1 MANPLKKLAGQ
12 TALYGVSTILG
23 RILTY
28 AMVPLYT
35 LVFKEAAYGVVTELY
50 AYVAFF
56 NILYTFG
63 METAYFR
70 FTARVQ
76 GDEAAERQVYYAV
89 WTTVFLISTATSALL
104 LFKANAIAESLG
116 YADLG
121 YIVRWLAIIL
131 WIDAIV
137 AVPYARMRNENKALQ
152 FTVTKLAAIVFQVA
166 LNLFFLLLLP
176 KIHSVNTWLDSL
188 YNLDLGVGYVFLANL
203 IGNAIIPLML
213 WRYLWEAR
221 FRLDFTILRPM
232 LAYAFPI
239 FLMGIGGMIN
249 ENIEKILLNDLLPP
263 DFYPNKTPQEALGVY
278 GACYKLSIFMM
289 LAIQA
294 FRYAGEPFFF
304 SSAEDKTAPR
314 LFAQVMHYFTVFS
327 ILILV
332 GVSVNLDLLGQIFL
346 RNPAYWDALYVVPF
360 LLLAKL
366 LYGVYI
372 NLSIW
377 FKLTD
382 RTYFGTI
389 TSAIGAGVTLAG
401 NFLLIPVLGYL
412 GSAVASIACFLVMC
426 LVCYHYGKKYYPIPY
441 NFVPSFWYLLTALL
455 VIYAS
460 YRIELE
466 NHLVEHV
473 LNVGIA
479 LVFATVIF
487 ILEKNQLQQQ
497 RKNVS
502 KPN

>member
-35 LVFKEAAYGVVTELY
+35 SVFEEAAYGVVTELY

-70 FTARVQ
+70 FSARVQ
-76 GDEAAERQVYYAV
+76 GDEVAEREVYHAV
-89 WTTVFLISTATSALL
+89 WTTVFLISTLVSALL
-104 LFKANAIAESLG
+104 LLYADAIASSLG
-116 YADLG
+116 YSDLG
-121 YIVRWLAIIL
+121 YIVRWLAVIL

-152 FTVTKLAAIVFQVA
+152 FTVTKLSAIVFQVV

-176 KIHSVNTWLDSL
+176 KIHTTNAWLDTVYSL
-188 YNLDLGVGYVFLANL
+188 NLGVGYVFLANL
-203 IGNAIIPLML
+203 IGNAIIPFML

-221 FRLDFTILRPM
+221 FRLDQKILRPM
-232 LAYAFPI
+232 LLYAFPI

-263 DFYPNKTPQEALGVY
+263 DFYPDKTPQEALGVY

-314 LFAQVMHYFTVFS
+314 LFAQVMHYFTIFS

-332 GVSVNLDLLGQIFL
+332 GVSVNVDLLGQIFL

-366 LYGVYI
+366 LYGIYI

-382 RTYFGTI
+382 KTYFGTI
-389 TSAIGAGVTLAG
+389 ISAVGAGVTLAG
-401 NFLLIPVLGYL
+401 NFMLIPVLGYL

-426 LVCYHYGKKYYPIPY
+426 LICYHYGKKYYPIPY
-441 NFVPSFWYLLTALL
+441 NFAPTFWYLLAAVL

-460 YRIELE
+460 FKMSVE
-466 NHLVEHV
+466 NDL
-473 LNVGIA
+473 LKNTINIA
-479 LVFATVIF
+479 IAVVFAAVVF
-487 ILEKNQLQQQ
+487 MLERNQLQQQ
-497 RKNVS
+497 QKNVS

>member
-1 MANPLKKLAGQ
+1 MAHPLKKLAGQ

-35 LVFKEAAYGVVTELY
+35 TVFAAAEYGVVTELY

-70 FTARVQ
+70 FIARVR
-76 GDEAAERQVYYAV
+76 GDEAAERRVYDVV
-89 WTTVFLISTATSALL
+89 WTTVFVISTLTSVLL
-104 LFKANAIAESLG
+104 LLNADGIATSLG
-116 YADLG
+116 YDTLG
-121 YIVRWLAIIL
+121 YTVRWLAVIL

-152 FTVTKLAAIVFQVA
+152 FTVTKLSAIIFQVG

-176 KIHSVNTWLDSL
+176 KIHTINAGLNAL
-188 YNLDLGVGYVFLANL
+188 YALDLGVGYVFLANL

-213 WRYLWEAR
+213 WRYLWEVR
-221 FRLDFTILRPM
+221 LRLDPDVLRPM
-232 LAYAFPI
+232 LVYAFPI

-263 DFYPNKTPQEALGVY
+263 GFYPDKTSQEALGVY

-332 GVSVNLDLLGQIFL
+332 GVSVNVNLLGRVFL

-382 RTYFGTI
+382 KTYFGTI
-389 TSAIGAGVTLAG
+389 TSVVGASVTLAG
-401 NFLLIPVLGYL
+401 NFLLIPIIGYL
-412 GSAVASIACFLVMC
+412 GSAVASIACFAVMC
-426 LVCYHYGKKYYPIPY
+426 LICYYYGQKYYPIPY
-441 NFVPSFWYLLTALL
+441 NFTPTFWYLGVALL
-455 VIYAS
+455 IVYAS
-460 YRIELE
+460 FTIELE
-466 NHLVEHV
+466 NNLLKDVI
-473 LNVGIA
+473 NISTA
-479 LVFATVIF
+479 VIF
-487 ILEKNQLQQQ
+487 AAVVFLLEKSQLQQQ

-502 KPN
+502 N